1 MASSPTTFTKAI
13 RSIRHI
19 SRRYDKFKIVV
30 RLEKLVMRVPQS
42 VQIHCEWA
50 RGGKTIRIDDHV
62 LLTKANWSGAFQGS
76 ETVLLS
82 TLFRESY
89 ETGTFRDEESGKP
102 FQYACKMSK
111 LRMME
116 ITDAV
121 EQRKQFWGEVQFNI
135 SDAVKKR
142 WGVWHRMSSNLLR
155 TRDPLAKCE
164 FSFTVFCANTDGLTM
179 PARQNPLLH
188 SDSITPTAPSFMSR
202 SSSGGRRRKRLSL
215 SVAATDRSANQ
226 RESTASRLLT
236 RMSARGRGS
245 DVSLALGDQFLTDSK
260 AKAAFTP
267 QSPLV
272 QPLDE
277 ASESGNPPSDT
288 FSAPLVSEASVT
300 RRSDA
305 TLNPRVRE
313 LGALRRGSV
322 KEGEE
327 RRRRNSL
334 HECVRS
340 RMSWRDCDDSRT
352 LASRGSPM
360 SNTNA
365 DDLFSFGPPK
375 ANLDDEVVKNSKRID
390 DMLVQH
396 AVEMSDLQTR
406 FMREK
411 EALRT
416 RNADLEGLVVER
428 DTEVETLRA
437 QLLEMHAALARAQ
450 KMVDLNSVD
459 FEPANA
465 LSGLERA
472 LKREVKS
479 LQRRVN
485 RSELGN
491 TEQQNAIDDLWNK
504 HSELTDVYQNRW
516 TEQQMTHSLSHA
528 NDTAKVKALSQQV
541 SDMKLQL
548 AEETNLRR
556 CAESRVID
564 LKKVLSADDPSSAR
578 RLLEADAL
586 KAQQG
591 LDDGRLR
598 EQQMRQAFYDQLS
611 ALEGGLTHYKDAMK
625 LEAHRHAQDRKSF
638 KKRIAELEAL
648 VELAKDPTD
657 VKVDSDKADAMK
669 FIHKIDHQTR
679 RPQLIE
685 YLRECE
691 YQYHAVLSERDEMA
705 AQHKA
710 MSESLQKKVTNYA
723 CLVSDLE
730 CQLSSIRKKELDKD
744 KEGLGKQ
751 FLRMISVTS
760 SGKKDDKSKRKR
772 EGRPSQREGKP
783 NEGEGRPSRRE
794 GKPNEGEGRPSQR
807 EGKPNEGEGRPNQ
820 REGRPNQREGRPSER
835 EGIPNESEGRP
846 SQREGRPSEREGKPN
861 EGEGRPS
868 QREGRPSEREGNP
881 NEGERKPNK
890 EQRSRRD
897 PSKTRG
903 SKERSPTKSS
913 KQREPIS
920 NDRGD

>member
-1 MASSPTTFTKAI
+1 MASGPTTFTKAI

-19 SRRYDKFKIVV
+19 SRRCDKFKVVV

-50 RGGKTIRIDDHV
+50 RGGKTVRIDDHV
-62 LLTKANWSGAFQGS
+62 ILTKANWSGAFQGS
-76 ETVLLS
+76 ETVLLA
-82 TLFRESY
+82 TLFRESH
-89 ETGTFRDEESGKP
+89 EAGHFIDEESGKP
-102 FQYACKMSK
+102 FDYTCKMSK
-111 LRMME
+111 LRMIE

-121 EQRKQFWGEVQFNI
+121 EQRKQSWGEVQFNI

-142 WGVWHRMSSNLLR
+142 WGVWHRMSVNLLR

-164 FSFTVFCANTDGLTM
+164 FSFTAFCANTDAVTM
-179 PARQNPLLH
+179 PARRNALLH
-188 SDSITPTAPSFMSR
+188 CDSVTPTAPSFMSR
-202 SSSGGRRRKRLSL
+202 SSSGGRRRKQQST
-215 SVAATDRSANQ
+215 SVAATDRTPATR
-226 RESTASRLLT
+226 RESTASRLFS

-245 DVSLALGDQFLTDSK
+245 DVSLALTDQFLTDP
-260 AKAAFTP
+260 AKPKPTILTP
-267 QSPLV
+267 QGPLV
-272 QPLDE
+272 QQLDE
-277 ASESGNPPSDT
+277 ASESGIPSDI
-288 FSAPLVSEASVT
+288 FSVPPVSEASA
-300 RRSDA
+300 RMSDV

-313 LGALRRGSV
+313 LGALRRSSM
-322 KEGEE
+322 KGEE

-334 HECVRS
+334 HESVRS
-340 RMSWRDCDDSRT
+340 RMSWRECDDSRT
-352 LASRGSPM
+352 SRAGRGSPT
-360 SNTNA
+360 SNA

-375 ANLDDEVVKNSKRID
+375 AVLDQEVVNNSKRID
-390 DMLVQH
+390 DILVQH
-396 AVEMSDLQTR
+396 AEEMADLQTR

-411 EALRT
+411 ETLRT

-437 QLLEMHAALARAQ
+437 QLMEMHAALARAH

-459 FEPANA
+459 AEPANA

-472 LKREVKS
+472 LKREVNS

-491 TEQQNAIDDLWNK
+491 SEQQSAIDDLWNK
-504 HSELTDVYQNRW
+504 HSELTGDYQNRW
-516 TEQQMTHSLSHA
+516 TEQQVAHSLSHA
-528 NDTAKVKALSQQV
+528 TDTAKVKALTQQV

-548 AEETNLRR
+548 AEEINLRR
-556 CAESRVID
+556 SAENRVTE
-564 LKKVLSADDPSSAR
+564 LKKVLSADDPSAAR
-578 RLLEADAL
+578 RILEADAL

-591 LDDGRLR
+591 LEDTRLR
-598 EQQMRQAFYDQLS
+598 EQQMRQAFYDQLC

-625 LEAHRHAQDRKSF
+625 LEAHRQAQDRKAF

-657 VKVDSDKADAMK
+657 VKVESDKSDAMK

-705 AQHKA
+705 AQHRA

-730 CQLSSIRKKELDKD
+730 CQLSSMRKKELDKD

-772 EGRPSQREGKP
+772 EGKPSEREGKPSEREGKPSEREGRPSLREGKP
-783 NEGEGRPSRRE
+783 NEGG
-794 GKPNEGEGRPSQR
+794 GKPNEGG
-807 EGKPNEGEGRPNQ
+807 GKPNEEH
-820 REGRPNQREGRPSER
+820 
-835 EGIPNESEGRP
+835 
-846 SQREGRPSEREGKPN
+846 
-861 EGEGRPS
+861 
-868 QREGRPSEREGNP
+868 
-881 NEGERKPNK
+881 
-890 EQRSRRD
+890 RSRRE
-897 PSKTRG
+897 PSKARG
-903 SKERSPTKSS
+903 AKERSPTKSS
-913 KQREPIS
+913 KHRHES
-920 NDRGD
+920 ACNDRNR

>member
-1 MASSPTTFTKAI
+1 
-13 RSIRHI
+13 
-19 SRRYDKFKIVV
+19 
-30 RLEKLVMRVPQS
+30 
-42 VQIHCEWA
+42 
-50 RGGKTIRIDDHV
+50 
-62 LLTKANWSGAFQGS
+62 
-76 ETVLLS
+76 
-82 TLFRESY
+82 
-89 ETGTFRDEESGKP
+89 
-102 FQYACKMSK
+102 MSK

-772 EGRPSQREGKP
+772 EGRPSQHQADVKANPTKVKADQANVKVNPTKVKADRTNVKADRTNVKADQVSVKAYPTKVKADRANVKADQASVKANPTKVKADRANVKADQASVKAIPTKG
-783 NEGEGRPSRRE
+783 NESQTKSNARDETQAKRGAPRSAHPLSRRNNASLS
-794 GKPNEGEGRPSQR
+794 PTTAVT
-807 EGKPNEGEGRPNQ
+807 
-820 REGRPNQREGRPSER
+820 
-835 EGIPNESEGRP
+835 
-846 SQREGRPSEREGKPN
+846 
-861 EGEGRPS
+861 
-868 QREGRPSEREGNP
+868 
-881 NEGERKPNK
+881 
-890 EQRSRRD
+890 SRRRRKAKRMESFPHRRQAD
-897 PSKTRG
+897 CSA
-903 SKERSPTKSS
+903 
-913 KQREPIS
+913 I
-920 NDRGD
+920 